1 MSAIRPMRVD
11 ATDFPLVV
19 QTFDG
24 KQTDEDVAEFL
35 RQIDSVYARQEPFV
49 TLTHIRDYAL
59 ILSHVA
65 RIGAH
70 LKRYPKDL
78 CKGSALVVPFPTF
91 RFILSSFYL
100 AYVPPNPIVL
110 FDQRAPAEEWVLRRM
125 KEEGMRVPVGL
136 KAAG

>member
-1 MSAIRPMRVD
+1 MSAVRPIRVD

-24 KQTDEDVAEFL
+24 KQTDQDVDEFL
-35 RQIDSVYARQEPFV
+35 AQMSAVYARGEPFV

-59 ILSHVA
+59 ILSHVG
-65 RIGAH
+65 RIGTH
-70 LKRYPKDL
+70 VKTFRREL
-78 CKGSALVVPFPTF
+78 CRASALVVPLPTF

-100 AYVPPNPIVL
+100 VYVPPNPVVV
-110 FDQRAPAEEWVLRRM
+110 FDHSGPAEDWVLQRM
-125 KEEGMRVPVGL
+125 RDEGMRVPPGL